1 MTGHANR
8 NLHRKQHT
16 LLQGICR
23 PLLKMAGTATLAL
36 EALLRYSMPVNGE
49 GHVMDTRTVLI
60 LGLGIV
66 ILLLLG
72 FCALP
77 M

>member
-1 MTGHANR
+1 
-8 NLHRKQHT
+8 
-16 LLQGICR
+16 
-23 PLLKMAGTATLAL
+23 
-36 EALLRYSMPVNGE
+36 MPVNGE